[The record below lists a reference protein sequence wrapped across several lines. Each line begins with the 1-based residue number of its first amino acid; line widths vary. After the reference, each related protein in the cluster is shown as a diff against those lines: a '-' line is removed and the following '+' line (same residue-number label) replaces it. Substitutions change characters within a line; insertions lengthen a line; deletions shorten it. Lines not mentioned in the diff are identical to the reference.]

1 MFSGRTANDVFVGPL
16 GKDDRVH
23 QPLRTCTGFFDD
35 LRYMFANFFDGVG
48 PFAAFQRADPFVDG
62 S

>member
-1 MFSGRTANDVFVGPL
+1 L

-48 PFAAFQRADPFVDG
+48 PFAAFQRPDPFVD
-62 S
+62 SS